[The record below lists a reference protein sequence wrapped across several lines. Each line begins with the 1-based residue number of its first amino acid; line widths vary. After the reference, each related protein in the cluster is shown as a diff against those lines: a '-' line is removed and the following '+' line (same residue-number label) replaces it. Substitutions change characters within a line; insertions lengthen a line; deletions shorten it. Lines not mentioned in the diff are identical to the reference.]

1 MTLESKEI
9 PLTADRFKAVLDDVR
24 KEIKQQEATGNGSVV
39 DELLAERKRRLVSE
53 LVHDVPALPAASTAL
68 VPRPPVALPRLIGEA
83 GTAASFAWVEF
94 FRGRLP
100 NRHTRA
106 AYLHA
111 VRRFLAWAEPR
122 VNIIAE
128 ITPGMVGEY
137 FDQHPGSVPTK
148 KLHLSAIRSFF
159 DVLVLRHICL
169 LNPAATVRGEKHQDV
184 EGKTPEI
191 RPEQARSLLASL
203 NKTEPVGRRDAAI
216 IATLIYTAARAG
228 AVAGLRI
235 KDFQWDGI
243 KYTLRFTEKGGK
255 SRLIPVQHKLY
266 AHLSAYLESIGW
278 KSQPADSPLF
288 RAAAGRTG
296 RLTEHPLS
304 NVDICRTVK
313 RRIRAA
319 GLPDSLS
326 PHSFR
331 VATVTDLLTQGVPLE
346 DVQYLAGHADARTT
360 TLYDRRQKQ
369 VATETVEKISI

>member
-1 MTLESKEI
+1 MLGQE
-9 PLTADRFKAVLDDVR
+9 VLPPG
-24 KEIKQQEATGNGSVV
+24 APN
-39 DELLAERKRRLVSE
+39 
-53 LVHDVPALPAASTAL
+53 LPAATTG
-68 VPRPPVALPRLIGEA
+68 VALAGVPRLIGEA
-83 GTAASFAWVEF
+83 GPAANFAWDEF

-111 VRRFLAWAEPR
+111 VRRFLAWAEPQ
-122 VNIIAE
+122 VNAIAE
-128 ITPGMVGEY
+128 ITPGMVGQY
-137 FDQHPGSVPTK
+137 FDLHPGSVPTK

-159 DVLVLRHICL
+159 DVLVVRHLCV
-169 LNPAATVRGEKHQDV
+169 LNPAATVRGEKHRDV

-191 RPEQARSLLASL
+191 KPHQARTLLASL
-203 NKTEPVGRRDAAI
+203 NRAEPVGRRDAAI

-243 KYTLRFTEKGGK
+243 QYALRFMEKGGK

-266 AHLSAYLESIGW
+266 AHLRAYLDCIDW

-288 RAAAGRTG
+288 RSAAGRTG
-296 RLTEHPLS
+296 RLTDQPLS
-304 NVDICRTVK
+304 NVDICRMVK
-313 RRIRAA
+313 RRVRAA
-319 GLPDSLS
+319 GLPDSFS

-360 TLYDRRQKQ
+360 MLYDRRQKQ